1 VKVGI
6 VHTTRLEYSQDVV
19 EGVTEAR
26 LGPRSDADQHWFNF
40 DLRTSPAA
48 HVHQFVDGFGNSTH
62 LITLAEPHRF
72 LEIVARSTVDTLLKD
87 PFQRPS
93 TPIADLSAA
102 ERADYLG
109 SSPLV
114 PLSDDLEFLAS
125 GTTSGAAIETFDRVK
140 ALMEFVY
147 CEFEY
152 ALEVTTVATTVPEV
166 LSQRRGVCQD
176 FAHVLI
182 GLCRCV
188 GVAARYVSGYI
199 VVDPTRAT
207 RGTEASH
214 AWVEAFTPSH
224 GWRGFDPTNNLL
236 ASEHHIK
243 MAIGRD
249 YRDVAPTR
257 GTYRGRGLESLSVRV
272 EARTAS

>member
-1 VKVGI
+1 
-6 VHTTRLEYSQDVV
+6 VV

-26 LGPRSDADQHWFNF
+26 LGPRSDADQHWLGF

-48 HVHQFVDGFGNSTH
+48 YVNQLVDGFGNTTH
-62 LITLAEPHRF
+62 LITLAAPHRH
-72 LEIVARSTVDTLLKD
+72 LEIVAHSTVETLLED
-87 PFQRPS
+87 PFRMPS
-93 TPIADLSAA
+93 TPIAELTVR

-109 SSPLV
+109 ASPLV
-114 PLSDDLEFLAS
+114 PVNADLEFLAAPS
-125 GTTSGAAIETFDRVK
+125 RPRTTADTFDSVK
-140 ALMEFVY
+140 ALTEFVFR
-147 CEFEY
+147 EFEY
-152 ALEVTTVATTVPEV
+152 SAQATTVATTVHEV
-166 LSQRRGVCQD
+166 LERRRGVCQD
-176 FAHVLI
+176 FAQVLI
-182 GLCRCV
+182 GLCRSV

-199 VVDPTRAT
+199 VVDPARAT

-214 AWVEAFTPSH
+214 AWVEAFTPTH

-257 GTYRGRGLESLSVRV
+257 GTYRGRAVESLSVRV
-272 EARTAS
+272 ETRQQV